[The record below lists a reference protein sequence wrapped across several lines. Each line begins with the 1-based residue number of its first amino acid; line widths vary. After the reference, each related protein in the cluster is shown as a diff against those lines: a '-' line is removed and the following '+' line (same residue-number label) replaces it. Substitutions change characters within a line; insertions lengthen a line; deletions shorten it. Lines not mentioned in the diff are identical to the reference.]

1 MSISRKG
8 HQYGKINIT
17 RWKNSNC
24 IRTERSRY
32 MLIKQPALLVFAGP
46 NGSGKSTV
54 TPYFDMIGEYSNADD
69 IMVLLLKGKQY

>member
-1 MSISRKG
+1 
-8 HQYGKINIT
+8 
-17 RWKNSNC
+17 
-24 IRTERSRY
+24 